1 MRSVWPNDAFAR
13 AQSKLASLT
22 LKRIDVNTSAAV
34 LERLIQYEAVHKIRG
49 WTDLRRR
56 LESDRRCYALFD
68 QVSPDEPIIFVEAAL
83 VRGMSAC
90 VQPLIDPDAPIR
102 PVDTADS
109 AIFYSITKCQDGLGG
124 VPLGG
129 FLINKVLEELSAE
142 LPQLSRFATLSPV
155 PGFCTWL
162 RQGAR
167 SAASANEAATFH
179 ALLSQIEQR
188 NWIGSDDVRKDLGRS
203 LVPLCAHYL
212 LYVKNGAEPLD
223 SVERFH
229 LRNGAR
235 LERVNWLGDTSPTG
249 IDRSATIM
257 ANYLYRPASLEQ
269 NHELYVRKFRVIA
282 SREVQDLAE
291 SCFLSQQNGG
301 ASGT

>member
-1 MRSVWPNDAFAR
+1 MRSVWPNDAFER
-13 AQSKLASLT
+13 AQAKLASLT
-22 LKRIDVNTSAAV
+22 LKRIDVNTPAAV

-68 QVSPDEPIIFVEAAL
+68 QVSPDAPIIFVEAAL
-83 VRGMSAC
+83 VRGMSAH

-102 PVDTADS
+102 PVNTADS

-129 FLINKVLEELSAE
+129 FLINKVLKELRNE
-142 LPQLSRFATLSPV
+142 LPLLSRFATLSPV
-155 PGFCTWL
+155 PGFRTWL
-162 RQGAR
+162 RQAAS
-167 SAASANEAATFH
+167 SAAYVNEAERVR
-179 ALLSQIEQR
+179 ALLIQTEQR
-188 NWIGSDDVRKDLGRS
+188 NWIGNDDIRQDLGRS

-223 SVERFH
+223 SVGRFH

-235 LERVNWLGDTSPTG
+235 LERINWLGDTSPTG

-257 ANYLYRPASLEQ
+257 ANYLYRPASLER
-269 NHELYVRKFRVIA
+269 NHDSMCA
-282 SREVQDLAE
+282 S
-291 SCFLSQQNGG
+291 
-301 ASGT
+301 SG